1 MDEFNKVVSHF
12 RKLGLV
18 VVIGL
23 EDKVE
28 DNLITV
34 NCRNYLENPSA
45 VVGKEVMFVVVNP
58 AVKYQ
63 PDFNQDLFM
72 YCISRIRGTKT
83 LNRYSLDDGTIVVEG
98 GYD

>member
-1 MDEFNKVVSHF
+1 MGEFDKVVSHF

-23 EDKVE
+23 ENKIE
-28 DNLITV
+28 DDLITV
-34 NCRNYLENPSA
+34 DCRNYLEPPNII
-45 VVGKEVMFVVVNP
+45 VGREVMFVVVHP

-72 YCISRIRGTKT
+72 FCISRIRGTKT

>member
-1 MDEFNKVVSHF
+1 MGEFDKVVSHF

-23 EDKVE
+23 ENKIE
-28 DNLITV
+28 DDLITV
-34 NCRNYLENPSA
+34 DCRNYLEPPNII
-45 VVGKEVMFVVVNP
+45 VGREIMFVVVHP
-58 AVKYQ
+58 DVKYQ